1 MSYFNHIHNYFSLQ
15 IKILVFKGEQS
26 IHKQLDE
33 SLISPRQLK
42 MMSPWK
48 QIVLLSITGC
58 LAGKIL
64 YHILYLSLGAF
75 VVMVY
80 VIRTS
85 LRINLC
91 SLMQMLLSLFLC
103 YVVISHTKC
112 MSVRL

>member
-1 MSYFNHIHNYFSLQ
+1 MNVCRISIKMSYFNHIHNYFSLQ

-64 YHILYLSLGAF
+64 YHILYLSVGAF

-80 VIRTS
+80 VMTTS
-85 LRINLC
+85 LRVNLC
-91 SLMQMLLSLFLC
+91 VL
-103 YVVISHTKC
+103 
-112 MSVRL
+112 